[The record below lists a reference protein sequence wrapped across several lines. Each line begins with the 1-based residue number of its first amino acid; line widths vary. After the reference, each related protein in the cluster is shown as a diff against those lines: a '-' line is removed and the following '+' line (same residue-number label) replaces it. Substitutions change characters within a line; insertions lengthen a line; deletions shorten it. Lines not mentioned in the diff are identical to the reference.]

1 MTPEEQSD
9 LFELLDIAIVET
21 GVRDHRLRR
30 ANEPCRALFGI
41 APGELGRWTWEDA
54 TIPGELARRNEQ
66 ARLRAEGGPDRFRRV
81 VRLVRPDQSV
91 MHAVATTVLRTDADG
106 EQYFLTHLQDV
117 SEEIAAHDRLRLVVE
132 NTPVSMFLVGLD
144 GRVLV
149 REGTAVPRASAI
161 LEEARDASVFTTFAD
176 SPQVT
181 SVLRRALAGERVQE
195 VIEIFDRC
203 LEVHLVPIRGTDG
216 AVSSVAAVATD
227 ITERE
232 QALESLRLRTAELAA
247 VADLGQR
254 ALEARDAAPLWKR
267 AVTVIGDRLR
277 ADLVEMY
284 ELTADGNRPTL
295 LARADRRERPV
306 AGPTGTAPS
315 GAERAAGSPA
325 AAMAGEAGEAKQ
337 AGVLLTAS
345 VGRPQA
351 PLARI
356 EVRRA
361 PGAAPFTEQ
370 EVGLVRS
377 VAAVLGS
384 AALRF
389 RMEAEIRH
397 RSLHDGLTGLPN
409 RTALLD
415 RLARALR
422 RARQDG
428 CRIGVLF
435 IDLDRFKEIND
446 THGHQA
452 GDALLRETAARLSAA
467 VRPGDVVGRLAGD
480 EFAVV
485 CGNIERIAD
494 LEAIADRALA
504 ALEPPFRQ
512 GDQVIGRTASIGL
525 AVSSPELRDGETL
538 LNAADLA
545 MYAAKRD
552 GPGRRA
558 AYQRAPG
565 SPGAAGGAADR

>member
-30 ANEPCRALFGI
+30 ANEPTRALFGI
-41 APGELGRWTWEDA
+41 APGEIDRWTWEDA
-54 TIPGELARRNEQ
+54 TVPGELERRNEQ
-66 ARLRAEGGPDRFRRV
+66 ARLRAASGPDRFRRV
-81 VRLVRPDQSV
+81 VRLVRPDHSV
-91 MHAVATTVLRTDADG
+91 IHAVATTVLRTDADG
-106 EQYFLTHLQDV
+106 EQCFLTHLQDV

-132 NTPVSMFLVGLD
+132 NTPVSMFLVGQD

-149 REGTAVPRASAI
+149 REGTAVPQASAV

-232 QALESLRLRTAELAA
+232 QALASLRLRTAELAA

-267 AVTVIGDRLR
+267 AVAVIGDRLQ

-284 ELTADGNRPTL
+284 ELNADGNRARL
-295 LARADRRERPV
+295 LARADRRERPT
-306 AGPTGTAPS
+306 ATPTGTSPS
-315 GAERAAGSPA
+315 GGERAACSPA
-325 AAMAGEAGEAKQ
+325 ATMAAEAEQ

-345 VGRPQA
+345 VGRPKA
-351 PLARI
+351 PVAKI

-361 PGAAPFTEQ
+361 PGAAPFTDQ
-370 EVGLVRS
+370 EAGLVRS

-422 RARQDG
+422 RARRDG
-428 CRIGVLF
+428 RRIGVLF
-435 IDLDRFKEIND
+435 IDLDQFKTIND
-446 THGHQA
+446 TLGHQA

-504 ALEPPFRQ
+504 ALRPPFLQ
-512 GDQVIGRTASIGL
+512 GDRLIGSTASVGL

-545 MYAAKRD
+545 MYVAKRG

-558 AYQRAPG
+558 SYQGAPG
-565 SPGAAGGAADR
+565 SRGTAGRAADE